1 MIQAADAGA
10 SAQGAAEISQAV
22 NRVMNVL
29 SLPPAC
35 SEAQG
40 SSAGLIDMDS
50 LLLDDLLQVVGA
62 PHARKALL
70 NKGLTLSQLK
80 SMSAMELMNQ
90 GVIVFSELE
99 AVMDA
104 LYSL

>member
-1 MIQAADAGA
+1 MGA
-10 SAQGAAEISQAV
+10 SLQGAREISQAV
-22 NRVMNVL
+22 AHVMKVL

-35 SEAQG
+35 SEARAG
-40 SSAGLIDMDS
+40 SVVVNETDS
-50 LLLDDLLQVVGA
+50 LLLDDLLQVLGA

-70 NKGLTLSQLK
+70 NKGLTLLQLK
-80 SMSAMELMNQ
+80 SMSAMELVHQ
-90 GVIVFSELE
+90 GIVVCSELE